1 MDKCKNSQINILHL
15 LIKALP
21 SGTHY
26 FSCTNLKI
34 PTNLMVTHGKTSPKT
49 TVRQVKMPTQH
60 ALPRILAQIPLA
72 VSKGSSRASIFVGGW
87 YRNKESLGLFLGMV
101 E

>member
-34 PTNLMVTHGKTSPKT
+34 PTNLMVTHGPAGKDAHATCFTSHFGSNTFGGIQGEFKSLDFCWRLVPK
-49 TVRQVKMPTQH
+49 
-60 ALPRILAQIPLA
+60 
-72 VSKGSSRASIFVGGW
+72 
-87 YRNKESLGLFLGMV
+87 
-101 E
+101 